1 MSQPNARSADAVTI
15 APAALFGGNNV
26 PAQVMRQK
34 QTPLFTLQSGA
45 ATSAAQQLS
54 DAGGQYA
61 VVALQCEQDM
71 WIAFGGAGVIAT
83 VGGATNTWF
92 FTRGQY
98 LVPVPLDATGA
109 VCTYLAVIKHLT
121 AGYLQ
126 CLGVA

>member
-1 MSQPNARSADAVTI
+1 MQPNARSADAVTI

-34 QTPLFTLQSGA
+34 QTPLFTVQSTASSVASQLIDA
-45 ATSAAQQLS
+45 ASNQF
-54 DAGGQYA
+54 A
-61 VVALQCEQDM
+61 VVALMVEQDM
-71 WIAFGGAGVIAT
+71 WISFGGAGVVAT

-98 LVPVPLDATGA
+98 LLPVPLDATVA

-126 CLGVA
+126 CNGVA